1 MFLFEKKK
9 VWMKIHLYLSL
20 FFLPAAFIYAFT
32 GALYLFGVKEEY
44 GANIYEFFLDF
55 VPTKGQEQQVI
66 VQTLKKNNLKIP
78 DETAIKNV
86 RGNMSMGSI
95 RYSATLLKD
104 KNGNYKILVVER
116 GIYGILLL
124 MHKGKGKIYFDIIA
138 VSFAISL
145 MFFYFSGLVVTSFCK
160 NKRSGALLT
169 FLCGLFITIFM
180 IYLSI

>member
-32 GALYLFGVKEEY
+32 GSLYLFGVKEEY

-95 RYSATLLKD
+95 R
-104 KNGNYKILVVER
+104 
-116 GIYGILLL
+116 
-124 MHKGKGKIYFDIIA
+124 
-138 VSFAISL
+138 
-145 MFFYFSGLVVTSFCK
+145 
-160 NKRSGALLT
+160 
-169 FLCGLFITIFM
+169 
-180 IYLSI
+180 